1 MDKIRHREKRS
12 NIIIMFAGVVLVI
25 GLLLINRE
33 GLTWFYSLRWEEVST
48 IGWVSI
54 SSILTVGLVLQ
65 YFFLMLLRYSVIKYF
80 ILWVTPVIWLFNN
93 CLIALYKFFDWTT
106 DILSPTGWVPL
117 GDLLGWLLSVVY
129 FPLLLASG
137 VVVAII
143 VSSSAMLSQIC
154 YYAGIAMDV
163 ANISPWNIV
172 SYSMNYISVLWDLV
186 SNSFVQEIA
195 SLRTVNREFLEFN
208 LSNTFSL
215 PYWILSI
222 GYSFTCIII

>member
-1 MDKIRHREKRS
+1 MDKIRHREKQS
-12 NIIIMFAGVVLVI
+12 NIIIMFVGVVLVI

-33 GLTWFYSLRWEEVST
+33 GLTWFSSLRWKEVST
-48 IGWVSI
+48 ISRVSI
-54 SSILTVGLVLQ
+54 ISILTVGLILQ
-65 YFFLMLLRYSVIKYF
+65 YFFLMLLRHSVIKYF
-80 ILWVTPVIWLFNN
+80 ILWLTPVIWLFNN
-93 CLIALYKFFDWTT
+93 GLIALYKFFDWTT
-106 DILSPTGWVPL
+106 DIVSPTGWVPL
-117 GDLLGWLLSVVY
+117 GDLSGWLLSVVY

-143 VSSSAMLSQIC
+143 DSSSAMLNQIC

-172 SYSMNYISVLWDLV
+172 SNSMNYIIVLWDLV
-186 SNSFVQEIA
+186 SNSFAQEIA

-208 LSNTFSL
+208 LSNIFSL